1 MSARYDG
8 VMAKHLFQVGVGSG
22 GIVAL
27 DLLARDE
34 RVTRITLVEPDVYE
48 SHNVH
53 RHLFP
58 PAAVGRLKVELA
70 AEWLKQLR
78 PELVVDVL
86 AVDLC
91 DPAKQDAI
99 RAAVAVCDV
108 GVCAVD
114 NEVAKFHFDHLM
126 RQHGKPWTLGEVLAG
141 GIGGWVHSFH
151 PDGPCYGCVASH
163 LRRAGPTDTPPAP
176 APDYANPNGAIA
188 ETTTPANKASIA
200 AVASLHALRTLDLLA
215 GPPGVTSVLLTLARV
230 PGVFDEPYR
239 AHRLRVEKS
248 LSCLVCS
255 AVPVPAAGEE
265 LDVALDQALTRLAHE

>member
-1 MSARYDG
+1 MG

-27 DLLARDE
+27 DLLARDD
-34 RVTRITLVEPDVYE
+34 RVSRITLVEPDVYE
-48 SHNVH
+48 KHNVH

-70 AEWLKQLR
+70 AEWVKQLR
-78 PELVVDVL
+78 PDLAVDVL

-91 DPAKQDAI
+91 DPTKQDAI
-99 RAAVAVCDV
+99 RAAVAACDV

-141 GIGGWVHSFH
+141 GIGGWVHAFH

-163 LRRAGPTDTPPAP
+163 LRRDGPADTPPAP

-188 ETTTPANKASIA
+188 ETTIPANKASIS

-239 AHRLRVEKS
+239 AHRLRVEKN

-255 AVPVPAAGEE
+255 AVPVPAAGEG